1 MSWDDPDDW
10 ELIPVIRMSTPDLQI
25 KVEVNNQRTMRE
37 DKLRKL
43 AACQLLSGLVTP
55 DVIKLISD

>member
-1 MSWDDPDDW
+1 MSYDERDDW
-10 ELIPVIRMSTPDLQI
+10 QSIPLFRMSTADLQI
-25 KVEVNNQRTMRE
+25 KVEMNNQRTMRE

-43 AACQLLSGLVTP
+43 AARQLLSGLVTP